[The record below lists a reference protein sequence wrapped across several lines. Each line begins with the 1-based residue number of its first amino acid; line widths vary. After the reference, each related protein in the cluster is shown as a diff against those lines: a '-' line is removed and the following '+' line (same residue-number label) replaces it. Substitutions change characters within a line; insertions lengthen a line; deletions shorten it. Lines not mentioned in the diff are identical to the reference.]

1 MLASCLLLFSL
12 GAAAD
17 LESLVH
23 SRLEGGP
30 PIAAAYQRMLSDT
43 LGWSVTSP
51 RGVTVAGPRASVRDL
66 DRTVLA
72 EEIGVNTPLLHY
84 VQIGGHGPEPLQVQA
99 VVPVQA
105 GTIEVFRRLEKGLF
119 ARMESPI
126 QRTRDRVAFEVDFP
140 GEFVVREEDQHSHV
154 DWEAL
159 AQTRDGKGAIYQ
171 KPPPS
176 RDPVRKEVWRFYRVA
191 PEQIT
196 GRYPLVLVHGL
207 GTDRWAEFIAWA
219 TGSPEAEAFRARYQL
234 WNFSH
239 PMGGINA
246 ALGYDPQCPTF
257 DESIVAYQYRM
268 MKAAETEGVETD
280 GIRYFFPQ
288 EPLALMGNSQG
299 VQKIR
304 AFLIHFPEYG
314 ERSLAHISL
323 GGSHHGSP
331 WATAEWI
338 RHTASRLGLLT
349 PSLVER
355 LVDFGFST
363 NYFSVTS
370 QNDIDTGWL
379 NHDAAGGAGLPT
391 RAFTTWS
398 SGGGRRQRMLSPRD
412 ANQLDART
420 LPGYEG
426 DTTFEPQVPL
436 ENLCGALDQITPAAR
451 GELYA
456 DRIFLYA
463 SYTRRGRDWWPLL
476 TQAIAGEQA
485 PALSAFE
492 NAGLRVAY
500 HLFGLVAS
508 EGGDWPLGVYRFNDG
523 FVPLQSQLML
533 DGKETERVYETRTV
547 LGWTVPLLP
556 LRPNWDVIHA
566 HTLGD
571 PAKIRIFPGWS
582 HLDTV
587 TGRYNRFTGE
597 SELFRRVAEDL
608 LSVLPPA

>member
-1 MLASCLLLFSL
+1 MLTGCLLLLSL

-30 PIAAAYQRMLSDT
+30 PIAAAYQRTLGDT
-43 LGWSVTSP
+43 LGWSITSP
-51 RGVTVAGPRASVRDL
+51 RGVTVTGPRASVRDI
-66 DRTVLA
+66 DPTALA
-72 EEIGVNTPLLHY
+72 EEIGEDTPLLHY
-84 VQIGGHGPEPLQVQA
+84 VHVGGQGPKPLQVQA
-99 VVPVQA
+99 VVSPSV
-105 GTIEVFRRLEKGLF
+105 GNIEVFRRLEKGLF
-119 ARMESPI
+119 ARIDAPL
-126 QRTRDRVAFEVDFP
+126 QRMRDRVAFEVSFP
-140 GEFVVREEDQHSHV
+140 GVFVVREEDEHSHV
-154 DWEAL
+154 DWDAL
-159 AQTRDGKGAIYQ
+159 GQTRDDKGAIYQ

-176 RDPVRKEVWRFYRVA
+176 RDPARKEVWRFYRVA
-191 PEQIT
+191 PAQIT

-219 TGSPEAEAFRARYQL
+219 TSSPEAEEFRARYQL

-246 ALGYDPQCPTF
+246 ALGYDPECPTF
-257 DESIVAYQYRM
+257 EESIVAYQYRM

-314 ERSLAHISL
+314 ERSLAIISL

-331 WATAEWI
+331 WASAEWL

-355 LVDFGFST
+355 LVDYGFST
-363 NYFSVTS
+363 NYFSITS
-370 QNDIDTGWL
+370 QNDVDTAWL
-379 NHDAAGGAGLPT
+379 NLDAAGGAGLPT

-398 SGGGRRQRMLSPRD
+398 RAEGRQARVLSPRD
-412 ANQLDART
+412 ANQVAART
-420 LPGYEG
+420 LPGYEQ
-426 DTTFEPQVPL
+426 DTTFEPQLPL
-436 ENLCGALDQITPAAR
+436 ENECGALDQITPATR
-451 GELYA
+451 GELYT
-456 DRIFLYA
+456 DRIFFYA
-463 SYTRRGRDWWPLL
+463 SYTRPGRDWWPLL
-476 TQAIAGEQA
+476 TQAFRGESG
-485 PALSAFE
+485 PVLSLFE
-492 NAGLRVAY
+492 NAGLRVTY
-500 HLFGLVAS
+500 HLYGLVAS
-508 EGGDWPLGVYRFNDG
+508 QGGDWPLGVYRLNDG
-523 FVPLQSQLML
+523 FVPLQSQVML

-547 LGWTVPLLP
+547 LGWTVPVLP
-556 LRPNWDVIHA
+556 LRPNWEVIQA

-571 PAKIRIFPGWS
+571 PAKIRMLPGWS

-587 TGRYNRFTGE
+587 TGRYNRG
-597 SELFRRVAEDL
+597 SGHSPLFAQVATDL
-608 LSVLPPA
+608 LSVLPQN